1 MAIISCASQPQQESK
16 MAWPREIISSD
27 TGANSVS
34 SLSHITILP
43 LGTSSSEM
51 TPRTYLPISRT
62 EPAVWPDKP
71 AALFIRLLFLLLSFL
86 LSLATG
92 WVRPVTASRLTPRL
106 TPLASHAAIF
116 HPSQPPITALW
127 PFFAGEFRSG
137 QMLTIHPPPP
147 LLLHCDPFTWVVRMG
162 QGNGDRRRK

>member
-27 TGANSVS
+27 TSANSVS

-43 LGTSSSEM
+43 LGTSCLLSISPPTWRAAPLKPETASEM

-92 WVRPVTASRLTPRL
+92 WVRPVTASRLALRLSPHTPPFS
-106 TPLASHAAIF
+106 TPLNLPLPPCGPIAHAR
-116 HPSQPPITALW
+116 
-127 PFFAGEFRSG
+127 E
-137 QMLTIHPPPP
+137 
-147 LLLHCDPFTWVVRMG
+147 
-162 QGNGDRRRK
+162 RRES